1 MIGMNILLG
10 VFIVLFAVIG
20 YVRGGTKEALV
31 SAATILAL
39 YIIVIFEKYIPFIK
53 DMAAQSSGAIL
64 TFRLFVIGILL
75 FFGYQTPYHPKAA
88 AGKRFEKDG
97 QSELIL
103 GIIFGAINGY
113 LIFGTLWFFLNN
125 NGHPFTIISNPS
137 GTDAASIARQF
148 IPYLPPAWMGEPV
161 IYFAVALPLLIL
173 LAIFI

>member
-1 MIGMNILLG
+1 MIGMNVLLG

-31 SAATILAL
+31 TASMILAM
-39 YIIVIFEKYIPFIK
+39 YIIVIFEKYIPFIQ
-53 DMAAQSSGAIL
+53 DMAAQGNGSLL
-64 TFRLFVIGILL
+64 TFRLFVLGLLL
-75 FFGYQTPYHPKAA
+75 FFGYQTPSHPKAA
-88 AGKRFEKDG
+88 AGNRFEKEG

-113 LIFGTLWFFLNN
+113 LIFGSLWFYLNN
-125 NGHPFTIISNPS
+125 NGHPFPIIANPT

-148 IPYLPPAWMGEPV
+148 IPYLPPHWMGEPV
-161 IYFAVALPLLIL
+161 IYFAVAAPLFIL